1 MSVCGCVCVCVRV
14 LGVCVC
20 VSLVDVCVFGWVI
33 GGVRPLLSLVGVGG
47 GVGGGG
53 VCVARGCAVT
63 HLVFDLVIH
72 DSECVS
78 GLRRVVSGDGE
89 RECVCVQDVS
99 L

>member
-1 MSVCGCVCVCVRV
+1 MCGCVRVCACF
-14 LGVCVC
+14 GCVC